1 MPQGTTGTSAVLSK
15 PVVTISAAKMNEEM
29 GEFSSVASELRP
41 ETKEKGSTINVYV
54 RKPSQVYSGMAGLPA
69 GGAAE
74 NPEQMVNV
82 VLDTSFTYDSLSV
95 RDLSNDVIKREE
107 QIIAPMRVA
116 MQYKLKSDFYYGL
129 MSAADKT
136 ILPENFGRLTWGDLA
151 KALAIVRHSGVGGRL
166 NILLPENGFAAL
178 MNTTQNAFLPSTN
191 EEMFKNKLGSFGG
204 ADVWRTVIDG
214 QTQSLPISYFMIHDS
229 DPVGSIPGTGWGV
242 GSQSYIRTTA
252 GSGIVRKGTQ
262 FQIPDV
268 YAKNIYGKSTDLL
281 STFTCLYDIDLG
293 TGKPV
298 DPLLLRPPIPVGAIP
313 IGRALDI
320 GFLSKPI
327 VAGMPLYPVNQTG
340 MPVNT
345 VLIYSEKAFA
355 FASATPAKRFVNEE
369 ENSSHEGGINIRLG
383 IDGSNDNGK
392 TSFRMD
398 VLTGSNGVWSPGACT
413 LIY

>member
-69 GGAAE
+69 SGAAE

-82 VLDTSFTYDSLSV
+82 VLDSSFTYDSLSV
-95 RDLSNDVIKREE
+95 RDLSNDVVKREE

-136 ILPENFGRLTWGDLA
+136 IASATPGVLTWGDLA
-151 KALAIVRHSGVGGRL
+151 KALAAVRHSGVGGKL
-166 NILLPENGFAAL
+166 SILLPENGFAAL
-178 MNTTQNAFLPSTN
+178 MNSTQSAFLPTSN
-191 EEMFKNKLGSFGG
+191 EEMFRNKLGSFGG
-204 ADVWRTVIDG
+204 ADVFRTVVDG
-214 QTQSLPISYFMIHDS
+214 Q
-229 DPVGSIPGTGWGV
+229 IPEGTGNFTVAASEPWGGIAGTGWGI
-242 GSQSYIRTTA
+242 GSQSFIKTTA
-252 GSGIVRKGTQ
+252 TSGIVKKGTQ
-262 FQIPDV
+262 FQISTV
-268 YAKNIYGKSTDLL
+268 FAKNIYGKTTDKL
-281 STFTCLYDIDLG
+281 STFTCLYDIDLA

-298 DPLLLRPPIPVGAIP
+298 DALTNRPQIPAGAIP
-313 IGRALDI
+313 IGRALGI
-320 GFLSKPI
+320 GFLSTPI
-327 VAGMPLYPVNQTG
+327 VSGMTLTRVNSAAT
-340 MPVNT
+340 PRDT
-345 VLIYSEKAFA
+345 VLVYSEKAFA
-355 FASATPAKRFVNEE
+355 FASATPAKRYVVEE

-413 LIY
+413 IIY